1 MPQQIKMNRH
11 LYFILLS
18 VFITGSLGSCLKN
31 NDTPSC
37 TNGLSL
43 QQDRHVIDSFLSA
56 SHQTADF
63 NFDDQAGVYYA
74 IETPGTGLNKP
85 TIDSLVSFHYVGQLL
100 NGTIV
105 DSATVQPPPTTP
117 LRNFGNLVYVPYAL
131 TRLTKG
137 GKIRLIIPS
146 SSAFG
151 CREMTGVHIVPPNS
165 QLLYE
170 YELTDMTPS
179 Y

>member
-1 MPQQIKMNRH
+1 MKKALI
-11 LYFILLS
+11 IIIIATTLL
-18 VFITGSLGSCLKN
+18 GCLKN
-31 NDTPSC
+31 DDTPPC

-43 QQDRHVIDSFLSA
+43 QQDRQIIDSFLSA
-56 SHQTADF
+56 SHQTTSF
-63 NFDDQAGVYYA
+63 TFDDQAALYYD
-74 IETPGTGLNKP
+74 IEDPGTGTNRP
-85 TIDSLVSFHYVGQLL
+85 TTDSLVSFHYTGKLL
-100 NGTIV
+100 NGTII
-105 DSATVQPPPTTP
+105 DSATVQPPPTMP

-131 TRLTKG
+131 AKLTKG

-151 CREMTGVHIVPPNS
+151 CRQMTGVNIVPPNS
-165 QLLYE
+165 QLFYE